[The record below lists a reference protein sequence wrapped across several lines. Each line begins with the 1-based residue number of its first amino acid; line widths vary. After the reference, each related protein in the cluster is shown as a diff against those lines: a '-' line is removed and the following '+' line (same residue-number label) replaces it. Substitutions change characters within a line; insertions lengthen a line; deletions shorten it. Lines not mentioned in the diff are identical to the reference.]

1 MKTFISLRLNG
12 LLTLLILIVSLGTFG
27 QYEKNISYPLSE
39 VSKSTVMAAGE
50 LQINAVN
57 AKYYLIDVENL
68 RSKMQGVIHRD
79 DMAGGFIADLAF
91 PHPDGSMHSYKAKE
105 NSTLDR
111 ALVNKFP
118 EIRTYDAGDAATG
131 TFVKWDITPKGLHA
145 MIMIPGESTIYI
157 DPAIDGNTDY
167 YIVYRRK
174 DFSTQKSFECTFNG
188 DTIDDTGVQDQGT
201 NKMFGT
207 CQLRTYRLALSATG
221 EYTTFHGGTVALAL
235 AAQATSMNRVNGVF
249 EKDMAITMTIIAN
262 NNLIVY
268 TNATTDPFT
277 NGTPGTMI
285 NQNQTNTDA
294 VIGSAN
300 YDIGHVFG
308 TNSGGLAGL
317 GVVCAGGNKARGV
330 TGSAAPIGDP
340 FDIDYVA
347 HEMGHQFGANHTQN
361 NNCNRNALTAVEPG
375 SASTIMGYAGICAP
389 NVQNNSDDHFS
400 GKSLEEIHIE
410 IMSAGHT
417 CEMTSALANNAPVI
431 TGTVGNVT
439 VPANTPF
446 ALTATATDADGN
458 PLTYNWEQMDNEVST
473 QPPVATSTGGPN
485 FRSNPSSTSPTRYF
499 PSLASLATN
508 GPFTWEVVPS
518 VSRVM
523 DFRVTVRDNA
533 PGPGSCNDHD
543 DIQVTTDAGSG
554 PFLVLYPTATGIS
567 WVGGSSQTVTWDV
580 ANTSNAPV
588 ACANVDILLST
599 DGGLT
604 YPTVLATNVPND
616 GSQVIT
622 VPNLP
627 STTCRI
633 MVICSN
639 GTFFDIS
646 NNNFTITAAAYDYSL
661 AVAPASVSLCQPNNA
676 VFTVTIG
683 SFNGYVDPVTL
694 SVSGVPAGATSNF
707 SVNPVIPAG
716 TSTLTISNTGS
727 AAPGTYTLT
736 VTGNS
741 TSGIK
746 TSTVTLTILDGTPNP
761 VALTSPANA
770 ATNVALP
777 TVFTWSAYSE
787 PGATYDIEIAT
798 DAGFTAIVAQASA
811 LASPTY
817 TAPSLTTNT
826 TYYWRVRVNS
836 TCGSSAFTSP
846 FNFTTT
852 GCVIYA
858 ASTNLPAAIPAL
870 GTITRTITV
879 PVGGTINDVNVL
891 NLVGTHTRMGDLSFT
906 LTSPQGTVVS
916 LMANVC
922 GTNDNFDLEFDD
934 AAASAVIPCP
944 PTTGLAYQPVGNLS
958 DFNGQ
963 NSAGTWI
970 LTITDNQNTQSGSL
984 TSWSLEICVDPPV
997 GCTSPTVPSLS
1008 LSPAA
1013 LCAGQTA
1020 TLTITGALN
1029 SATNWSIYTGSCGG
1043 TLVGTTTGTSF
1054 SIPNATNQT
1063 YYVRG
1068 EDGAGCVNEGALTCA
1083 SITLTTTPVPAT
1095 PVVTV
1100 TNNCGNS
1107 VLSVTGSGIVWST
1120 GATTS
1125 SITVSTAGTYTV
1137 TQTVGGCT
1145 SASGS
1150 GVAAPVTIPAAP
1162 VVSGVDGCGSS
1173 VLSATGTGLLW
1184 STGASTSPITV
1195 TTAGLYTVTQTVGGC
1210 ISSPATVAANPIP
1223 IPAAPVATATD
1234 NCGNSILTAT
1244 GLGLLWSTGATTAS
1258 ITVTTAG
1265 TYTVTQTVGGCTSP
1279 FTSVTANPLTVP
1291 VITIGTLTDPTSCGA
1306 SDGTIVV
1313 NGSGTGDVAWTGQ
1326 ATGSATGVTLPYTL
1340 TGLAAGTYTIGFF
1353 NGCPSATLNAS
1364 LISAGAP
1371 SAPSVS
1377 AVDGCGSSVLAATG
1391 SGLVW
1396 STGETTSSITVTS
1409 VGLYTVTQ
1417 TVGGCTS
1424 STATVAANPISIPS
1438 APVVLAVDGCGSS
1451 VLTATGSGLVWST
1464 GETTSSITVTSAGL
1478 YTVTQTIGGCTSS
1491 PATVAANPISI
1502 PSAPAV
1508 SAVDGCGSSV
1518 LTATGTGLVW
1528 STGATTSSITL
1539 TSAGQ
1544 YTVTQTVGGC
1554 TSAEGVGVA
1563 NPLTIPTV
1571 TLAPLNDVCINT
1583 PAFTLNGGSP
1593 AGGVYT
1599 GIGVTS
1605 NVFDPFIA
1613 GYGVFTIVYTFT
1625 DVNGCSASNQQPITV
1640 GCAGDEEI
1648 QSASFNVY
1656 PNPSNGQLTLEVKG
1670 MDLEDIIVY
1679 DAAGKLVYNQLPVSH
1694 NGIYV
1699 IDLSEL
1705 SMGVYSFEII
1715 SEGKTFRERV
1725 VLTE

>member
-1 MKTFISLRLNG
+1 MKIYISMRLKG

-27 QYEKNISYPLSE
+27 QYEKNISYPISE
-39 VSKSTVMAAGE
+39 VSKSTVMSAGE
-50 LQINAVN
+50 LQINASN
-57 AKYYLIDVENL
+57 AKYYLIDVHSL
-68 RSKMQGVIHRD
+68 RTQMQGVMHRD
-79 DMAGGFIADLAF
+79 DVSGGFIADLSL
-91 PHPDGSMHSYKAKE
+91 PHPDGSMHAYKAKE

-111 ALVNKFP
+111 ALVEKFP
-118 EIRTYDAGDAATG
+118 EIRTYDAGDAASG
-131 TFVKWDITPKGLHA
+131 AFVKWDVTPKGLHA

-157 DPAIDGNTDY
+157 DPAINGNTDY

-188 DTIDDTGVQDQGT
+188 DTTQETGPEDQGT

-221 EYTTFHGGTVALAL
+221 EYTAFHGGTVALAL

-249 EKDMAITMTIIAN
+249 EKDMAITMTIIPN

-294 VIGSAN
+294 VIGTAN

-400 GKSLEEIHIE
+400 GKSLQEISVE
-410 IMSAGHT
+410 ILSAGHT
-417 CEMTSALANNAPVI
+417 CEMTTALTNNAPI
-431 TGTVGNVT
+431 IIGTVGNVT

-446 ALTATATDADGN
+446 ALTANATDADGN

-485 FRSNPSSTSPTRYF
+485 FRSNPSSTNPTRYF

-554 PFLVLYPTATGIS
+554 PFLVLYPTATGIT
-567 WVGGSSQTVTWDV
+567 WGGTTSQTVTWDV

-646 NNNFTITAAAYDYSL
+646 NNNFTITAATYDYSL
-661 AVAPASVSLCQPNNA
+661 AVAPTTVSLCQPNNA
-676 VFTVTIG
+676 LFTVTIG

-716 TSTLTISNTGS
+716 TSTLTISNT
-727 AAPGTYTLT
+727 ANATPGTYTLT

-746 TSTVTLTILDGTPNP
+746 TSTLTLTILDGTPNP
-761 VALTSPANA
+761 ITLTAPANG
-770 ATNVALP
+770 ATNVAIP
-777 TVFTWSAYSE
+777 TVFTWSAYTE

-817 TAPSLTTNT
+817 TASALSTNT

-836 TCGSSAFTSP
+836 TCGSSAFTLPLS
-846 FNFTTT
+846 FTTT
-852 GCVIYA
+852 GCVVYA
-858 ASTNLPAAIPAL
+858 GSSGLPAAIPTF
-870 GTITRTITV
+870 GTVTRTITV
-879 PVGGTINDVNVL
+879 PVVGTINDVNVL

-922 GTNDNFDLEFDD
+922 GTNNNFDIDFDD

-944 PTTGLAYQPVGNLS
+944 PTTGLSYQPVGNLS

-963 NSAGTWI
+963 NSAGTWT
-970 LTITDNQNTQSGSL
+970 LTITDNQNMQGGSL
-984 TSWSLEICVDPPV
+984 TSWSLEICVN
-997 GCTSPTVPSLS
+997 PTVSCTDPTLPVLSVTPSTV
-1008 LSPAA
+1008 
-1013 LCAGQTA
+1013 CDGQVA
-1020 TLTITGALN
+1020 TLTITGTLN
-1029 SATNWSIYTGSCGG
+1029 SATNWSIYTGLCGG
-1043 TLVGTTTGTSF
+1043 TLVGTTAGSTF
-1054 SIPNATNQT
+1054 SIPNATTQT

-1068 EDGAGCVNEGALTCA
+1068 EDGSGCVNEAALTCA
-1083 SITLTTTPVPAT
+1083 NITLTATPVPSA
-1095 PVVTV
+1095 PFVTV
-1100 TNNCGNS
+1100 ANNCGNS
-1107 VLSVTGSGIVWST
+1107 VLSATGSGLIWST
-1120 GATTS
+1120 GE
-1125 SITVSTAGTYTV
+1125 
-1137 TQTVGGCT
+1137 
-1145 SASGS
+1145 
-1150 GVAAPVTIPAAP
+1150 
-1162 VVSGVDGCGSS
+1162 
-1173 VLSATGTGLLW
+1173 
-1184 STGASTSPITV
+1184 
-1195 TTAGLYTVTQTVGGC
+1195 
-1210 ISSPATVAANPIP
+1210 
-1223 IPAAPVATATD
+1223 
-1234 NCGNSILTAT
+1234 
-1244 GLGLLWSTGATTAS
+1244 TTAS
-1258 ITVTTAG
+1258 ITVPSAG

-1279 FTSVTANPLTVP
+1279 SASATSNPSVVP
-1291 VITIGTLTDPTSCGA
+1291 VITLGTLTNPTTCNA
-1306 SDGTIVV
+1306 TDGSIIV
-1313 NGSGTGDVAWTGQ
+1313 NGSGTGDIAWTGPS
-1326 ATGSATGVTLPYTL
+1326 AGSASGVALPYTIS
-1340 TGLAAGTYTIGFF
+1340 GLGTGTYTIGFF
-1353 NGCPSATLNAS
+1353 NGCPSASLNAS
-1364 LISAGAP
+1364 LTSPGAP
-1371 SAPSVS
+1371 AP
-1377 AVDGCGSSVLAATG
+1377 
-1391 SGLVW
+1391 
-1396 STGETTSSITVTS
+1396 
-1409 VGLYTVTQ
+1409 
-1417 TVGGCTS
+1417 
-1424 STATVAANPISIPS
+1424 
-1438 APVVLAVDGCGSS
+1438 
-1451 VLTATGSGLVWST
+1451 
-1464 GETTSSITVTSAGL
+1464 
-1478 YTVTQTIGGCTSS
+1478 
-1491 PATVAANPISI
+1491 
-1502 PSAPAV
+1502 PAV
-1508 SAVDGCGSSV
+1508 SAVDGCGSTV

-1528 STGATTSSITL
+1528 STGATTSTITV
-1539 TSAGQ
+1539 TTAGS

-1554 TSAEGVGVA
+1554 TSSPANVGANPLSSLPAPSASVVNNCGSSTLSVVSVGSVLWSTGETTQTINVTAPGVYTVTETVGGCMSAPASVTAAPVAIPAAPFVTVLDKCGMSDLSTTASGTLAWSTSESTPLITVTVPGTYYVSQTVGGCTSAVGSGVA

-1571 TLAPLNDVCINT
+1571 TFAQLNDVCINT
-1583 PAFTLNGGSP
+1583 SAFTLSGGSP
-1593 AGGVYT
+1593 AGGIYT
-1599 GIGVTS
+1599 GTGVTS
-1605 NVFDPFIA
+1605 NVFDPSVA

-1640 GCAGDEEI
+1640 GCAGEEEL
-1648 QSASFNVY
+1648 QSASFSVY
-1656 PNPSNGQLTLEVKG
+1656 PNPSNGQITITVQG
-1670 MDLEDIIVY
+1670 MNVEDMNVF
-1679 DAAGKLVYNQLPVSH
+1679 DATGKLVYDQLPASAS
-1694 NGIYV
+1694 GIYV

-1705 SMGVYSFEII
+1705 SQGVYSLEIL
-1715 SEGKTFRERV
+1715 SAVKTFRERV
-1725 VLTE
+1725 IITE